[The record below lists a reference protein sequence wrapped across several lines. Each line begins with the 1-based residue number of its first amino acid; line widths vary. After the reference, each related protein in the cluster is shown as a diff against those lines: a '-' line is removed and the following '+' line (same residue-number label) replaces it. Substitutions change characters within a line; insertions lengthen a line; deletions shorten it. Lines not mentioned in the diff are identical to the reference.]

1 MPVLKCP
8 VCEIEMDTFVLNER
22 GRCSSCGAT
31 TEDYVKFIHLL
42 KSNMKKVIPKEV
54 NVFVDL
60 VAGEFVSLIKDR
72 INPIPRGDRR
82 KDVRKKDRRN
92 RSRTPGKF
100 KAAVDAVYITDRK
113 LKEKKD
119 GKTNQ
124 TNHNS

>member
-1 MPVLKCP
+1 
-8 VCEIEMDTFVLNER
+8 
-22 GRCSSCGAT
+22 
-31 TEDYVKFIHLL
+31 
-42 KSNMKKVIPKEV
+42 MKKVIPKEV